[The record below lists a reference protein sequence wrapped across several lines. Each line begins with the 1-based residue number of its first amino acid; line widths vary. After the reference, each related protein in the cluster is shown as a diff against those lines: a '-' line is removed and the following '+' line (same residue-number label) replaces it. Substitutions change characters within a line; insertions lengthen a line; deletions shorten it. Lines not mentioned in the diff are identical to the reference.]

1 MKNYLRQ
8 NITPLVVS
16 LVLCCALCGPFVP
29 FAFND
34 CYFRLFPFS
43 VAVLVICVTAF
54 LLNVKRKTF
63 PFHFCLADGLLCLI
77 VVYYLIRYDY
87 SLHLA
92 DWKIIYAV
100 LLLVLWF
107 AARICFLLKQP
118 WLHTFIVCLTCI
130 GLLLVGWGGLQLYGI
145 LEPGHILFKITG
157 PFFNPGPYSGYL
169 AMLLP
174 ICLHGFFQSTGWIR
188 HLCLFSVLSMFCI
201 LPAAMS
207 RSAWIAIFISTFW
220 ILSMNKG
227 WWIIF
232 KRCLRQ
238 KTAKTISALIAG
250 SLVITAAG
258 IAMYQLKTESAQG
271 RLLIWKNTCN
281 AICERPVV
289 GYGVGTFPS
298 VYGKE
303 QAAYFASGKATP
315 VEEHVAGIVEY
326 AFNDYLQLALE
337 GGIPL
342 LILVLIFGI
351 TIFHRGMT
359 CKGYG
364 FCGAILAFAVF
375 ALSSYP
381 MQVLPFGIALIIFGA
396 ACITSSRRYPD
407 ESHSIFPLCLSISIC
422 IVACCMV
429 WQLRNTPYLHKEWK
443 RTDILYYN
451 NFYHE
456 AINRYQSLYSDLNG
470 HPAFL
475 WNYALALGEEN
486 NYSEACRILERQK
499 LVSCNANIWNKQGF
513 YYLMSGH
520 YCEAEQCFYYSL
532 QLIPKRI
539 YPYYLLAKLYSTK
552 GYYNREKALEMAH
565 IVLTKEPKVHSNVID
580 EMRTEM
586 KSLYNQLIN

>member
-1 MKNYLRQ
+1 M
-8 NITPLVVS
+8 V
-16 LVLCCALCGPFVP
+16 CG
-29 FAFND
+29 AN
-34 CYFRLFPFS
+34 LFLTETAM
-43 VAVLVICVTAF
+43 VAYVY
-54 LLNVKRKTF
+54 
-63 PFHFCLADGLLCLI
+63 CL
-77 VVYYLIRYDY
+77 
-87 SLHLA
+87 S
-92 DWKIIYAV
+92 
-100 LLLVLWF
+100 
-107 AARICFLLKQP
+107 
-118 WLHTFIVCLTCI
+118 CI
-130 GLLLVGWGGLQLYGI
+130 GCLLVGWGILQLYGI
-145 LEPGHILFKITG
+145 LEPGHVLFKITG

-169 AMLLP
+169 TLLLP
-174 ICLHGFFQSTGWIR
+174 VCLHSFFQSTGWAR
-188 HLCLFSVLSMFCI
+188 HLCLFSVLLMFCI

-207 RSAWIAIFISTFW
+207 RSAWIAIFISVFW

-227 WWIIF
+227 WWITF
-232 KRCLRQ
+232 MRYLRK
-238 KTAKTISALIAG
+238 KTAKAMGVLVAG
-250 SLVITAAG
+250 SLVVAVAG
-258 IAMYQLKTESAQG
+258 VVMFQLKAESAQG

-281 AICERPVV
+281 VICRQPVM

-315 VEEHVAGIVEY
+315 TEEHVAGIVEY

-337 GGIPL
+337 GGVLL
-342 LILVLIFGI
+342 LILVLILGV
-351 TIFHRGMT
+351 TIFHHGIIGKT
-359 CKGYG
+359 YG

-381 MQVLPFGIALIIFGA
+381 MQVLPFGIVLVIFGA
-396 ACITSSRRYPD
+396 ICVTSSRRYSD
-407 ESHSIFPLCLSISIC
+407 ESRSIFPLCISILIC

-429 WQLRNTPYLHKEWK
+429 WKLRNMPYLQKEWK
-443 RTDILYYN
+443 RADILYYS
-451 NFYHE
+451 NFYNE
-456 AINRYQSLYSDLNG
+456 SIGKYQSLYSDLSG

-486 NYSEACRILERQK
+486 KYSEACHILERQK

-520 YCEAEQCFYYSL
+520 YREAEQCFYYSL